1 MDPGKLLPLQS
12 SRNGS
17 YFNDGEAKN
26 KHKNKAKGEKKQG
39 DTGVLGQREAGTKK
53 ENTEDWG

>member
-26 KHKNKAKGEKKQG
+26 KHKNKAKGEKKAGGHGGSWTERSG
-39 DTGVLGQREAGTKK
+39 DEKRKY
-53 ENTEDWG
+53 